1 MTKINT
7 RAELI
12 NALTEAAELEHG
24 LLCQYVFAAVTM
36 KQTADEGITWPQAEL
51 LRGWKRTL
59 LEVARQEMAHLGTV
73 HNLLTAV
80 GGAPHFMRLNF
91 PQAARHFPADAP
103 FVLEPFGEQ
112 ALRRFIRFE
121 EPTFPAKRLAAAA
134 PAPDPISYTHVGALY
149 HDIEAGFEAL
159 DDGTLFIGPVA
170 DQDDNDWS
178 RGLRLWP
185 VHDLRSARKAIDFI
199 VKEGEGAPG
208 QLTGSHYQRFVDA
221 HAALGAATAADPTF
235 EPGRPVAPNP
245 LTRNH
250 PDAPDG
256 GHVITDERTL
266 AVAELF
272 SVSYETTLMML
283 SQFYAFGPETP
294 VQREALRQATRE
306 IMSTVIRPLGEV
318 LTRLPMGPD
327 YPKLNAGPAFELYG
341 DIHVSTHAENAWYVI
356 SERLGQHAAAGL
368 ALAAKRG
375 AHPRLRLCA
384 ENLARLGTSLARA
397 AASGFTSPSP
407 ALARKA
413 VAVREDS
420 SALTHPA
427 RMATARYGSA
437 ALEQQP

>member
-1 MTKINT
+1 MTRINT

-91 PQAARHFPADAP
+91 PQAARYFPADAP

-112 ALRRFIRFE
+112 TLRRFMRFE
-121 EPTFPAKRLAAAA
+121 EPTFPVTRLAAAQ
-134 PAPDPISYTHVGALY
+134 PAPDPITFTHVGELY
-149 HDIEAGFEAL
+149 QDIEAGFEAL

-178 RGLRLWP
+178 RGLHLWP
-185 VHDLRSARKAIDFI
+185 VRDLQSAKKAIDFI

-208 QLTGSHYQRFVDA
+208 DLTGSHYQRFVDA
-221 HAALGAATAADPTF
+221 HTALGAATAADPTF
-235 EPGRPVAPNP
+235 VPGRPVATNP

-250 PDAPDG
+250 PDAPAG
-256 GHVITDERTL
+256 GHLITDKRTL

-294 VQREALRQATRE
+294 VQREALRQAIRE
-306 IMSTVIRPLGEV
+306 IMSTVIRPLGEIV
-318 LTRLPMGPD
+318 TRLPMGPE
-327 YPKLNAGPAFELYG
+327 YPGLTAGPAFELYG
-341 DIHVSTHAENAWYVI
+341 DIHVSPHAENAWYVI

-368 ALAAKRG
+368 ELAAKRN

-384 ENLARLGTSLARA
+384 ENLARLGANLAQAAATGFSAPSLALTRTLA
-397 AASGFTSPSP
+397 AVSDESG
-407 ALARKA
+407 
-413 VAVREDS
+413 
-420 SALTHPA
+420 ALTHPT
-427 RMATARYGSA
+427 RATARYGSA
-437 ALEQQP
+437 AVEAEQ

>member
-1 MTKINT
+1 
-7 RAELI
+7 
-12 NALTEAAELEHG
+12 
-24 LLCQYVFAAVTM
+24 
-36 KQTADEGITWPQAEL
+36 
-51 LRGWKRTL
+51 
-59 LEVARQEMAHLGTV
+59 MAHLGTV

-91 PQAARHFPADAP
+91 PQAARYFPADAP
-103 FVLEPFGEQ
+103 FILEPFGEQ
-112 ALRRFIRFE
+112 ALRRFMRFE
-121 EPTFPAKRLAAAA
+121 EPTFPTKRLAAVA
-134 PAPDPISYTHVGALY
+134 PAPDPITFTHVGALY
-149 HDIEAGFEAL
+149 NDIEAGFTAL

-178 RGLRLWP
+178 RGLHLWP
-185 VHDLRSARKAIDFI
+185 VHDLQSARKAIDFI

-208 QLTGSHYQRFVDA
+208 QLAGSHYQRFVDA
-221 HAALGAATAADPTF
+221 HEALDAATAADPSF
-235 EPGRPVAPNP
+235 VPGRPVATNP

-256 GHVITDERTL
+256 GHIITDERTL

-318 LTRLPMGPD
+318 LTRLPMGRD
-327 YPKLNAGPAFELYG
+327 HPKLNAGPAFELYG

-384 ENLARLGTSLARA
+384 ENLARLGTNLAQA

-413 VAVREDS
+413 AAVRQDS
-420 SALTHPA
+420 SALTRPP
-427 RMATARYGSA
+427 RVATARYGSA